1 MASGRS
7 FPTPELGAVRNV
19 EPQGRAERLSK
30 TNKEDLEK
38 SRLRARR
45 EGFYRHE
52 VRGDAGYPGPTV
64 GLHPLT
70 PTPRLPPEPRR
81 SAA

>member
-1 MASGRS
+1 MASGRY
-7 FPTPELGAVRNV
+7 FPTPELVAVRNV

-38 SRLRARR
+38 SRLRARK

-52 VRGDAGYPGPTV
+52 VRGDPSFAIPAAGST
-64 GLHPLT
+64 PLT
-70 PTPRLPPEPRR
+70 PAPASHFEPRR

>member
-1 MASGRS
+1 MASGRY

-38 SRLRARR
+38 SRLRARK

-52 VRGDAGYPGPTV
+52 VRGGPGFASPAAGST
-64 GLHPLT
+64 PLT
-70 PTPRLPPEPRR
+70 PTPAYRFEPRR